1 MNKLKY
7 IGAILIAVAALGL
20 QQAQATI
27 GFEFNHSPFHGGQEE
42 RDYLVNNPDNLGF
55 TPLDSCC
62 QYGGKVEATGNGNPN
77 EDPFNLLANG
87 KVTVSQDSGTSWTIT
102 WNLGGTGFTM
112 CGVLIKDGS
121 IVHGGP
127 SLYSFYNTGET
138 TTGTLTVEFAEG
150 RNISHLSFFVCNNG
164 TVPDGGTTVMLLG
177 IALSGLGF
185 VRRYLAS

>member
-7 IGAILIAVAALGL
+7 IGAILIAVAGLGL
-20 QQAQATI
+20 QQAQATL
-27 GFEFNHSPFHGGQEE
+27 GTEFNHTPFHGGQDE
-42 RDYLVNNPDNLGF
+42 RDYLVGANLM
-55 TPLDSCC
+55 DSCC

-87 KVTVSQDSGTSWTIT
+87 NITVSQDSLTSWTIT
-102 WNLGGTGFTM
+102 WNLSGTGFTL

-121 IVHGGP
+121 INQGHESV
-127 SLYSFYNTGET
+127 YSFFNTGET
-138 TTGTLTVEFAEG
+138 TSGTLTVQFAENRG
-150 RNISHLSFFVCNNG
+150 ISHLSFFVCNNG